1 MDVPIEDRNLS
12 LFCLLDV
19 IFTRGHHG
27 LPDFPQNSW
36 INSPSEWDYIQYLC
50 PLYPTEHGGWVD
62 PTCQFVDSVLCC
74 ISASVEHTRY
84 S

>member
-27 LPDFPQNSW
+27 LLDFP
-36 INSPSEWDYIQYLC
+36 
-50 PLYPTEHGGWVD
+50 
-62 PTCQFVDSVLCC
+62 
-74 ISASVEHTRY
+74 
-84 S
+84 